1 MAESFR
7 AETNYPTNQMN
18 IKELITPKLE
28 DGQCDQRFIGLA
40 SQIQENISQS
50 TINELSELWTETNR
64 LENRYERS
72 GLRFVIG
79 MFQVEME
86 KWQRSAFKKTIRESL
101 LRFGFKKT
109 RVSKLLAAGEYVAG
123 YIPFNYNPDL
133 MGPEKLERKDHDDH
147 LIYLRGYGVTAL
159 YLLSGMD
166 WNGQR
171 YAKEHFDK
179 VGKRL
184 STREMEALKQKHPK
198 WGEFKDRQSNK
209 SFKEKE
215 EKLLPETSQ
224 STPTSIDTPCLVIDD
239 LTALQ
244 PAVDAA
250 ERTTEDMVIELVTL
264 AQSIDWQAV
273 QDSPTLQEL
282 LTPVSNQ
289 MMLAAHLAVTEKH
302 ILQ

>member
-7 AETNYPTNQMN
+7 AETHYPNKQMN
-18 IKELITPKLE
+18 INELITPKLE
-28 DGQCDQRFIGLA
+28 DGQYDQRFIGLA

-133 MGPEKLERKDHDDH
+133 MGLEQLERKDHDDH

-179 VGKRL
+179 AGKHL

-198 WGEFKDRQSNK
+198 WGGFKDRQSNK

-215 EKLLPETSQ
+215 EKLLPETSEP
-224 STPTSIDTPCLVIDD
+224 TPTIIDTPCLVIDD

-250 ERTTEDMVIELVTL
+250 ERTTEDMVNELVTL

-273 QDSPTLQEL
+273 QDSPALQEI

-289 MMLAAHLAVTEKH
+289 MMLAAHLAVTEQH

>member
-1 MAESFR
+1 M
-7 AETNYPTNQMN
+7 ETNYPTKQMN
-18 IKELITPKLE
+18 INELITPKLE
-28 DGQCDQRFIGLA
+28 DGQFDQRFIGLA

-109 RVSKLLAAGEYVAG
+109 RVSKLLAAGEYVAE
-123 YIPFNYNPDL
+123 YIPFNYNPDFDAS
-133 MGPEKLERKDHDDH
+133 EQLERKYHDDH

-171 YAKEHFDK
+171 FAKEHFETE
-179 VGKRL
+179 GKHL
-184 STREMEALKQKHPK
+184 STRELEELKLKFPR
-198 WGEFKDRQSNK
+198 WGAFNDKKR
-209 SFKEKE
+209 
-215 EKLLPETSQ
+215 SQ
-224 STPTSIDTPCLVIDD
+224 SIQEQDDKQLPDAPEATPAIINTPCLVIDD

-244 PAVDAA
+244 PATEAT
-250 ERTTEDMVIELVTL
+250 ERSTEDMVHELVSIT
-264 AQSIDWQAV
+264 QSINWQAV

-289 MMLAAHLAVTEKH
+289 MMLAAHLAIPTQH

>member
-1 MAESFR
+1 M
-7 AETNYPTNQMN
+7 ETNYPTKQMN
-18 IKELITPKLE
+18 INELITPKLE
-28 DGQCDQRFIGLA
+28 DGQYDQRFIRLA

-109 RVSKLLAAGEYVAG
+109 KVSKLLNAGEYVAQ
-123 YIPFNYNPDL
+123 YIPFNYDPDL
-133 MGPEKLERKDHDDH
+133 MGPEQLERKDHDYH

-179 VGKRL
+179 AGKHL

-198 WGEFKDRQSNK
+198 
-209 SFKEKE
+209 
-215 EKLLPETSQ
+215 
-224 STPTSIDTPCLVIDD
+224 
-239 LTALQ
+239 
-244 PAVDAA
+244 
-250 ERTTEDMVIELVTL
+250 
-264 AQSIDWQAV
+264 
-273 QDSPTLQEL
+273 
-282 LTPVSNQ
+282 
-289 MMLAAHLAVTEKH
+289 
-302 ILQ
+302 